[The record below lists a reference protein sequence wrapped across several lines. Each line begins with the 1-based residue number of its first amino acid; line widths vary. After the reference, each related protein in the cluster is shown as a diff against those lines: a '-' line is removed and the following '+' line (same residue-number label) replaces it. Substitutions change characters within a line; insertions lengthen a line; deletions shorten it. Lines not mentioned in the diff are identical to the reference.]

1 MIKLEELSGR
11 LKNLREENN
20 LLQSELCKATGLNQ
34 PTLSNIESGKNF
46 NIEAFI
52 TLYNYYSERMDSATV
67 VSRLFNVSDAY
78 TGIIIQKLKLLNE
91 KQQLEINSLIRSI
104 E

>member
-1 MIKLEELSGR
+1 MINLEELSAR

-20 LLQSELCKATGLNQ
+20 LLQSEVCRATKINQ
-34 PTLSNIESGKNF
+34 PTLSNIESGRNF
-46 NIEAFI
+46 NIEAFL

-67 VSRLFNVSDAY
+67 ISRLFNVSDAY